1 MPTHYQGSPDQIR
14 ALNVFIK
21 LTRATDAFLARVAC
35 HQTMADLTLSQFG
48 VLEAVYHLGPMS
60 QKEIGQKLLK
70 SGGNMTLVIDNLVKR
85 GLVVRTRSTSDRR
98 VMLVSLT
105 EAGEELI
112 GRLFPQHVAAV
123 TEEMSVLS
131 ADEQEQLGALLRK
144 VGTGRAD
151 DGRQ

>member
-35 HQTMADLTLSQFG
+35 HRTLGDLTLSQFG

-85 GLVVRTRSTSDRR
+85 GLVVRTRSASDRR
-98 VMLVSLT
+98 VMLISLT
-105 EAGEELI
+105 DAGEELI
-112 GRLFPQHVAAV
+112 GRIFPRHVDAITA
-123 TEEMSVLS
+123 EMSVLT
-131 ADEQEQLGALLRK
+131 AHEQDQLAALLRK
-144 VGTGRAD
+144 LGTGAID
-151 DGRQ
+151 AGAQ